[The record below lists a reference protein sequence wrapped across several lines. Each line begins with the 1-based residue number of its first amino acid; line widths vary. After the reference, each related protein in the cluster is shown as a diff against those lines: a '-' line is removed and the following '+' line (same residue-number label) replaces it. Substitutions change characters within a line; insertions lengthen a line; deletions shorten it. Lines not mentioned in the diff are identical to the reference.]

1 MEVEPG
7 SRSELDRC
15 LLLQVP
21 TAGCLDSVFVTLCR
35 TAVERASCGGHCDN
49 LLRTGGVSTSL
60 IFIVM
65 SAADGLFGLYRSE
78 RRDELFSLV
87 SRP

>member
-1 MEVEPG
+1 MGVEPG

-21 TAGCLDSVFVTLCR
+21 AAGCPDSVFVVLFR
-35 TAVERASCGGHCDN
+35 TAIERASCGGHCDN
-49 LLRTGGVSTSL
+49 LLRTGGVPTSL
-60 IFIVM
+60 VFTVM
-65 SAADGLFGLYRSE
+65 SAADGRFGLYRSE